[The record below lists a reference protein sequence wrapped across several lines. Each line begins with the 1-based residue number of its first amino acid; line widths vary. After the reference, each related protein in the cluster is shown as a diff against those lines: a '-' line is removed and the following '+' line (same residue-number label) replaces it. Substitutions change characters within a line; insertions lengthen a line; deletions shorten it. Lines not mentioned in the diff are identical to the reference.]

1 MAQDPTEPATIEE
14 LDEETAPAL
23 GVEEPEVDAVEQQAD
38 VRPERDDTLTAE
50 KKDRANEADLLEQA
64 RVVSLDE
71 DDYR

>member
-1 MAQDPTEPATIEE
+1 MAQDPTEPDTIEE
-14 LDEETAPAL
+14 LDEETAPEL

>member
-1 MAQDPTEPATIEE
+1 MAQDPPEPDTIEE
-14 LDEETAPAL
+14 LDEETAPEL